1 MDSDLHQKLI
11 LTGIMVED
19 FNLEEIRAD
28 KKKKKKETLIISNSK
43 VSNSAGN

>member
-28 KKKKKKETLIISNSK
+28 KKKKETLIIFNSK
-43 VSNSAGN
+43 VSDSAGN